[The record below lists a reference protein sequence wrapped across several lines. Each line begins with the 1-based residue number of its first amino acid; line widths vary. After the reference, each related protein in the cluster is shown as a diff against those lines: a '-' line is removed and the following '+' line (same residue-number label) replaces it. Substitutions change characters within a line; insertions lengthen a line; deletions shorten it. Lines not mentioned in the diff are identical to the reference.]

1 MNKGGMT
8 MVKKGGKMVPDF
20 AADGKGKMAKGG
32 LATRGEGIAK
42 KGFAKGGMA
51 NSNVAMKNV
60 PMGGKISAS
69 GSDAAGPTATTLTQ
83 NVKKSVT
90 GDRVQVRGV
99 GAARARSAK
108 IY

>member
-1 MNKGGMT
+1 MKNCGTK
-8 MVKKGGKMVPDF
+8 
-20 AADGKGKMAKGG
+20 AYAKGG
-32 LATRGEGIAK
+32 LAMKGEGIAK

-51 NSNVAMKNV
+51 MSGV
-60 PMGGKISAS
+60 PKGGKISAS
-69 GSDAAGPTATTLTQ
+69 GADTAGPTGTTLTQ

-90 GDRVQVRGV
+90 GDKVQVRGV

>member
-1 MNKGGMT
+1 MNKMSKGGMS

-32 LATRGEGIAK
+32 
-42 KGFAKGGMA
+42 M
-51 NSNVAMKNV
+51 AMKNV
-60 PMGGKISAS
+60 PKGGQISAS

-83 NVKKSVT
+83 PVKKSVT

-99 GAARARSAK
+99 GAARARSAR

>member
-1 MNKGGMT
+1 MKNCGTT
-8 MVKKGGKMVPDF
+8 M
-20 AADGKGKMAKGG
+20 
-32 LATRGEGIAK
+32 AK

-51 NSNVAMKNV
+51 MAGV
-60 PMGGKISAS
+60 PKGGKISAS

>member
-1 MNKGGMT
+1 MNKMNKGGMHK
-8 MVKKGGKMVPDF
+8 MPDGKMMKDS
-20 AADGKGKMAKGG
+20 AM
-32 LATRGEGIAK
+32 K
-42 KGFAKGGMA
+42 KKAHGGMA
-51 NSNVAMKNV
+51 KSGV
-60 PMGGKISAS
+60 PEGGKISAS
-69 GSDAAGPTATTLTQ
+69 GPDTAGPTATTLTQ

>member
-1 MNKGGMT
+1 MKNCGTK
-8 MVKKGGKMVPDF
+8 
-20 AADGKGKMAKGG
+20 AYAKGG
-32 LATRGEGIAK
+32 LAKKGEGIAK

-51 NSNVAMKNV
+51 KSGV
-60 PMGGKISAS
+60 PEGGKVSAS

-99 GAARARSAK
+99 GAARARSAR

>member
-1 MNKGGMT
+1 MNKMNKGGMT

-42 KGFAKGGMA
+42 KGFANGGMA
-51 NSNVAMKNV
+51 MSGV
-60 PMGGKISAS
+60 PKGGKISAS
-69 GSDAAGPTATTLTQ
+69 GSDAAGPTGTTLTQ

-90 GDRVQVRGV
+90 GDKVQVRGV
-99 GAARARSAK
+99 GAARARSAR

>member
-1 MNKGGMT
+1 MKNCGT
-8 MVKKGGKMVPDF
+8 T
-20 AADGKGKMAKGG
+20 MAKGG
-32 LATRGEGIAK
+32 LAKKGEGIAK

-51 NSNVAMKNV
+51 MSGV
-60 PMGGKISAS
+60 PKGGKMSAS

>member
-1 MNKGGMT
+1 MA
-8 MVKKGGKMVPDF
+8 MVKKGGKMVPAF

-32 LATRGEGIAK
+32 MAMSGVP
-42 KGFAKGGMA
+42 KGGKM
-51 NSNVAMKNV
+51 
-60 PMGGKISAS
+60 SAS
-69 GSDAAGPTATTLTQ
+69 GSDAAGPTGTTLTQ

-90 GDRVQVRGV
+90 GDKVQVRGV

>member
-1 MNKGGMT
+1 MKGGNAM
-8 MVKKGGKMVPDF
+8 KSSK
-20 AADGKGKMAKGG
+20 AKGS
-32 LATRGEGIAK
+32 
-42 KGFAKGGMA
+42 MPM
-51 NSNVAMKNV
+51 SDV
-60 PMGGKISAS
+60 PKGGKISAS

-99 GAARARSAK
+99 GAARARSAR

>member
-1 MNKGGMT
+1 MKGGNAM
-8 MVKKGGKMVPDF
+8 KSSK
-20 AADGKGKMAKGG
+20 
-32 LATRGEGIAK
+32 
-42 KGFAKGGMA
+42 AKGGMA
-51 NSNVAMKNV
+51 KSGV
-60 PMGGKISAS
+60 PEGGKISAS

-99 GAARARSAK
+99 GAARARSAR